1 MMTVMGQA
9 YGLFSRVFEACLKTI
24 IKAERDGK
32 HRSDEVLSLIP
43 DAVRE
48 MRAAWM
54 SFPLFVAIGTTS
66 PYSFQR
72 QCASIGLAGCAATQL
87 SLPVNSRL
95 RQALSDS
102 EVSPFATLLERLPT
116 HAYLAGRTYTHGQ
129 SPKELLNHITSSL
142 ESDGPSKEIR
152 GTRRVVPPEHLSV
165 EAMWCLEEAQ
175 RVMDLDNPSV
185 RAKLTQRQL
194 ELCDVIFDLL
204 RQDEEITYAK
214 IGARMSIAENTVK
227 AMTFQ
232 IRTKLRSRDSA

>member
-1 MMTVMGQA
+1 MMVPLQM

-32 HRSDEVLSLIP
+32 NMRDEVLSLIP
-43 DAVRE
+43 DAVRD
-48 MRAAWM
+48 MRAAWK

-66 PYSFQR
+66 PYSFQ
-72 QCASIGLAGCAATQL
+72 QECASVGLAGWAATQL
-87 SLPVNSRL
+87 SLSGNSRL

-102 EVSPFATLLERLPT
+102 AASPFATLLERLPT
-116 HAYLAGRTYTHGQ
+116 HAYLAGRTHTLGQ

-152 GTRRVVPPEHLSV
+152 GTRRVAPPEQLSV
-165 EAMWCLEEAQ
+165 EAMWFLEEAQ
-175 RVMDLDNPSV
+175 RVLDLNNPSV

-194 ELCDVIFDLL
+194 ELCDVMADLL

-214 IGARMSIAENTVK
+214 IGARMGIAENTVK

-232 IRTKLRSRDSA
+232 IRTKLRFRDSA